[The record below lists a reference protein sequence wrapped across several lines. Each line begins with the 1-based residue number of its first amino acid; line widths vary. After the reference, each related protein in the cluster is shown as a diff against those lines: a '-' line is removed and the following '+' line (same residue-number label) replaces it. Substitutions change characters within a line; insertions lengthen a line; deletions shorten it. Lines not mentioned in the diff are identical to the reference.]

1 MNKQSCIQTLR
12 GILFLMGLMP
22 LLTGCGVA
30 SVTSSGDQKRPSP
43 PGKPDDKSPLLI
55 VDYFMQH
62 TAYFRGSCD
71 GSGGA
76 ALDKDHFAVV
86 NDETSHL
93 LIYKRQNPPKA
104 ASAAKARPILDPN
117 SIFWLRFPTS
127 RSSTCSGSQF
137 QIGPREIR
145 KIGS

>member
-1 MNKQSCIQTLR
+1 
-12 GILFLMGLMP
+12 MGLMP

-93 LIYKRQNPPKA
+93 LIYKRHDPGEPIQSINLRKPLELKKKEEGDLEVIITFV
-104 ASAAKARPILDPN
+104 ASA
-117 SIFWLRFPTS
+117 
-127 RSSTCSGSQF
+127 
-137 QIGPREIR
+137 
-145 KIGS
+145 